1 MENKGFFTFSESLK
15 KEENSLTAS
24 MEDYLEMIYRLCSD
38 TGYTRIHTLSQALN
52 VQPPSTTKM
61 MQHLSNLQLVKYER
75 YGVITLTDKGKELG
89 AKLLKRHDVVES
101 FMRLIGVRESRQLE
115 ETEKIEHMLSDE
127 TVPCFENFVDYMTQH
142 PEILKDYKV
151 FQESRKNKSS

>member
-24 MEDYLEMIYRLCSD
+24 MEDYLEMIYRLCRE
-38 TGYTRIHTLSQALN
+38 TGFTRIHTLSQALN

-101 FMRLIGVRESRQLE
+101 FMRLIGVRENRQLE
-115 ETEKIEHMLSDE
+115 ETEKIEHMLSNE
-127 TVPCFENFVDYMTQH
+127 TVQCFEIYVEYMTQH
-142 PEILKDYKV
+142 PEILKDYKA
-151 FQESRKNKSS
+151 FQESRKEKST